1 MGFRFRQ
8 SFKILPGLKLN
19 LSKTG
24 LSASIGGAPFTL
36 NLGKRGLMATAS
48 IPGTGISFRQNLSS
62 GLMAGTPGG
71 QNPSSLPNPNVNPP
85 QSDFIVESE
94 PGMPPIRQIHSASAE
109 QMTSASLSELKN
121 LIQTAYE
128 QHEETSRE
136 YLKANEENK
145 RASRKYSSWENGF
158 LFKKLFKKSFENRR
172 VIAEIATA
180 KAAELE
186 EQLNLSKIATEIDL
200 APEQA
205 EPFFRMRD
213 NFSSL
218 AGCNVIWDVTA
229 ERATDKYRE
238 RTTAVNS
245 IIRKKVSFN
254 LRGCDFIQ
262 WEEQVPHL
270 ENANGGDMFLYPG
283 FILYRGSKT
292 AFSIIDFHDVVL
304 VYKPYRFIEEDGVPS
319 DSKVVGQEWAKT
331 NKDGSR
337 DRRFAGNHQIPIA
350 LYGELILK
358 SATGMDEKFVVSNPE
373 PLELFATSW
382 KTFAA
387 SFANRITVKI
397 EPTENSESA
406 PVESPTETSRQ
417 PKIVGT
423 DVHFECQFCKQP
435 IEVNIEAAGQEFRCP
450 GCGGTLVVP
459 QCNQS

>member
-1 MGFRFRQ
+1 MSFRFRQ

-36 NLGKRGLMATAS
+36 NLGNCGLMATAS
-48 IPGTGISFRQNLSS
+48 IPGTGISFRQHLS
-62 GLMAGTPGG
+62 GGQMAGALGG
-71 QNPSSLPNPNVNPP
+71 QNPSQLTSPNLNPP
-85 QSDFIVESE
+85 QSDFIVEPE
-94 PGMPPIRQIHSASAE
+94 PGVPPIRQIRSASTE
-109 QMTSASLSELKN
+109 QMTSASLSELKD

-136 YLKANEENK
+136 FLKANEENK
-145 RASRKYSSWENGF
+145 RASKRYSSWENGF

-180 KAAELE
+180 KAVELE
-186 EQLNLSKIATEIDL
+186 EQLRLAKIATEIDL

-213 NFSSL
+213 DFSAL

-245 IIRKKVSFN
+245 IARKKVSFN
-254 LRGCDFIQ
+254 LRGCDFIE

-270 ENANGGDMFLYPG
+270 ENANGGDIYLYPG
-283 FILYRGSKT
+283 FILYRASKT
-292 AFSIIDFHDVVL
+292 AFSMIAFRDVVF

-337 DRRFAGNHQIPIA
+337 DKRFAGNYQIPIA

-358 SATGMDEKFVVSNPE
+358 SATGLDEKFVVSNPE
-373 PLELFATSW
+373 RLERFAASW
-382 KTFAA
+382 KSFAA
-387 SFANRITVKI
+387 SFDNQITVKI
-397 EPTENSESA
+397 EPTENPESA
-406 PVESPTETSRQ
+406 PVESSTETPSQ

-435 IEVNIEAAGQEFRCP
+435 IEVNAEAAGQEFRCP
-450 GCGGTLVVP
+450 GCGGSLVVP
-459 QCNQS
+459 QCS